1 MSEAMTGQ
9 IENRILAVGASPRK
23 GGNSDLL
30 LEQFAAGAAGSG
42 VDTEIVQLRDLQFSP
57 CVGCEQCRTTKSC
70 TRFDDDMCPLYPKLV
85 AARGLILISPVHNY
99 NLTAWMKAFIDR
111 LYCFY
116 DFEEPRP
123 GPWGSR
129 LAGQGRQALVAAVC
143 EQVGRKDM
151 GFTLEALQMPLE
163 ALGYRVHEPFPVLG
177 LFGRGAVAKEAP
189 VLAGAEAAG
198 ARLAC
203 ALQSPAA

>member
-1 MSEAMTGQ
+1 MTGQ
-9 IENRILAVGASPRK
+9 LENRILAVGASPRK

-30 LEQFAAGAAGSG
+30 LESFAAGAAGAG
-42 VDTEIVQLRDLQFSP
+42 VDTEIVQLRDLKFSP
-57 CVGCEQCRTTKSC
+57 CIGCEQCRTTKSC
-70 TRFDDDMCPLYPKLV
+70 TRFDDDMSPLYPKLA

-116 DFEEPRP
+116 DFAEPRP

-143 EQVGRKDM
+143 EQLERKDM

-163 ALGYRVHEPFPVLG
+163 ALGYRVLEPFPVLG
-177 LFGRGAVAKEAP
+177 LFGRGEVAKEKL
-189 VLAGAEAAG
+189 VLAAAEAAG
-198 ARLAC
+198 EQLAREL
-203 ALQSPAA
+203 SRPAS